1 MSEAAVV
8 ERSGPVDAAAQGG
21 SPRWPRVGIVAII
34 LGLLLISPE
43 IRQLAFQALSDA
55 YLQVTVFVG
64 GTLAI
69 VYAVESLMRR
79 DVGAMLESAKRY
91 QPFFAAFLGALPGC
105 GGAIVVVTQ
114 YVRGYTTF
122 GSIIAVLTA
131 TMGDA
136 AFLLIAREP
145 MTGLFVMAM
154 GLGIGAITGMIVDAV
169 HGTDFMRPERAKA
182 PAGEFDLVEGVA
194 GGRPKGR
201 NRVID
206 IIWVLLVIP
215 GIVLGLMIA
224 TQFDFDSWLG
234 VSGDFTPTVLF
245 GVAGAIL
252 CLVMWASSRRPN
264 SHVVSCDPKEPAF
277 TRTQRVVVDTNF
289 VTTWVVIGFL
299 VFELGTYFAGTGIEH
314 WLQVWAPL
322 VPAVSILVGFLPG
335 CGPQVVITT
344 LYLTGAI
351 PFSAQI
357 GNAIAND
364 GDALFPAIALAPRA
378 AIYAT
383 LYSAVPAVIV
393 GYGWYFL
400 FEMN

>member
-1 MSEAAVV
+1 MSDAVVV
-8 ERSGPVDAAAQGG
+8 ERREPAQAAIQMGGPRGF
-21 SPRWPRVGIVAII
+21 RIGIVAVI
-34 LGLLLISPE
+34 LGLAFLSPG
-43 IRQLAFQALSDA
+43 IREQVFQSLSDA
-55 YLQVTVFVG
+55 YLQVSVFVA

-69 VYAVESLMRR
+69 VYAAETWLKR
-79 DVGAMLESAKRY
+79 DIGAMLESAKRY
-91 QPFFAAFLGALPGC
+91 QPLAAAFLGALPGC

-122 GSIIAVLTA
+122 GSVIAVLTA

-145 MTGLFVMAM
+145 LTGLFVMAM
-154 GLGIGAITGMIVDAV
+154 GMGVGTVTGMIVDAI
-169 HGTDFMRPERAKA
+169 HGTEFMRPARTRDT
-182 PAGEFDLVEGVA
+182 AGELDLVEGVHLE
-194 GGRPKGR
+194 RPEGR
-201 NRVID
+201 NGLFDRL
-206 IIWVLLVIP
+206 WVGLVIP
-215 GIVLGLMIA
+215 GVVVGFMIA
-224 TQFDFDSWLG
+224 LQFDLDEMIG
-234 VSGDFTPTVLF
+234 PIAGMAPTILF
-245 GVAGAIL
+245 GVAGATLSL
-252 CLVMWASSRRPN
+252 CMWALSRRPN
-264 SHVVSCDPKEPAF
+264 SHIVSCDPTEPAF

-299 VFELGTYFAGTGIEH
+299 VYQLGTYFAGTGIEH

-335 CGPQVVITT
+335 CGPQVVVTT

-378 AIYAT
+378 AILAT

-393 GYGWYFL
+393 GYGWYFV
-400 FEMN
+400 FEVN